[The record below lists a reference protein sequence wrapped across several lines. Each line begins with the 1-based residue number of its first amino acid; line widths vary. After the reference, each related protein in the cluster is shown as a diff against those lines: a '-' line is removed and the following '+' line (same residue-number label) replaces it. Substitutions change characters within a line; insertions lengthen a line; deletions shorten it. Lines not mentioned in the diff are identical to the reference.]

1 MDFDITFVPQKSV
14 KGQALAE
21 FLAAHPVPDDSP
33 LITDLLDEEVFS
45 TELEAPWELY
55 FDGASRMDADPDGTP
70 RRRAGAGLV
79 FKTPLGGVMY
89 HSFSL
94 LKEECSNNEAEYE
107 PLKFGLLLALS
118 MEVWSL
124 LASLWRLAAHCSTS
138 Q

>member
-1 MDFDITFVPQKSV
+1 
-14 KGQALAE
+14 
-21 FLAAHPVPDDSP
+21 
-33 LITDLLDEEVFS
+33 
-45 TELEAPWELY
+45 
-55 FDGASRMDADPDGTP
+55 MDADPDGTP

-79 FKTPLGGVMY
+79 FKTPQGGVMY